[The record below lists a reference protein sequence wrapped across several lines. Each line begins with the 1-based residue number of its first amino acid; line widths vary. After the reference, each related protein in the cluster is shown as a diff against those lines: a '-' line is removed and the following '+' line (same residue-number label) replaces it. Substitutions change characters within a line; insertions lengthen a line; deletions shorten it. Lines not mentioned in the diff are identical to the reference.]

1 MRTTATLLAIL
12 LMLVSGVARAQTSQP
27 GPEIDIEIVNPA
39 NSGNTFNVFPGA
51 TFWAYVY
58 LRPGDQSLSC
68 QLDCGQG
75 AVSIPGGT
83 ANIATALIDVEFDNQ
98 MLEYLGTENNP
109 LTAAVDGLVQEQN
122 LAGGRVGWALAG
134 DWTPDATATSGTLAS
149 ACDMARLDTADWL
162 YRLRFRARSEAIGET
177 TLHLRRESDD
187 PAFELSFADLCGSP
201 AFKQSA
207 ATVDEVIDA
216 TVSIAVRDRT
226 RAGGARR
233 EPGEP

>member
-1 MRTTATLLAIL
+1 MRTTATLLAVL
-12 LMLVSGVARAQTSQP
+12 LLLIPATARAQTSQP
-27 GPEIDIEIVNPA
+27 GPEIDVEIVNP
-39 NSGNTFNVFPGA
+39 SHGGNTFRVIPGA
-51 TFWAYVY
+51 TFWAYVF

-75 AVSIPGGT
+75 AVTVPGGT
-83 ANIATALIDVEFDNQ
+83 ANIATALIDVEFDSQ
-98 MLEYLGTENNP
+98 MLEYLEAENNP
-109 LTAAVDGLVQEQN
+109 MTAAVDGLIQERRV
-122 LAGGRVGWALAG
+122 ADGRVGWALAG

-149 ACDMARLDTADWL
+149 PCDMARLDTADWL
-162 YRLRFRARSEAIGET
+162 YRIQFRARPEVTGET
-177 TLHLRRESDD
+177 ALHLRRESDD
-187 PAFELSFADLCGSP
+187 PAFELSFADLCGSA

-216 TVSIAVRDRT
+216 TVTIAARDRT